1 MSAQKKLVK
10 LIYYLNHEESTV
22 SFDPNNK
29 LSVLK
34 TLINLTQKIN
44 LDNYEILYGKKKIS
58 WDEDKPLKE
67 YTGKDSVPVFYLKKR
82 EFIVQPSNNNISAN
96 DVNNMMYTRKNSDMG
111 TNKSNSNGN
120 KCRVSI
126 DFFPSRTE
134 IYTLLDNF
142 LETNQLK
149 KDYESDNKGTGVEI
163 TFRNSDVAYDFV
175 KFINYEK
182 MTNPLYKKIRTNL
195 VFDTKGKDNRSPN
208 QHKSIQS
215 PDIQRRIK
223 NVLESPQKMETDF
236 NPDNSFKLNS
246 SNSIRQHASRNGS
259 REGGSRAQTLI
270 KHSKGKSMDLQPRKL
285 LQERENSRSIR
296 ISQPYGKENDVQFH
310 DYLKNKEKWLDRKG
324 IVPVIG
330 KPKSN
335 FISKGIINYDIP
347 YGKPA
352 QNHNFRDYYGTE
364 VVIDDGKYYAK

>member
-1 MSAQKKLVK
+1 
-10 LIYYLNHEESTV
+10 
-22 SFDPNNK
+22 
-29 LSVLK
+29 
-34 TLINLTQKIN
+34 
-44 LDNYEILYGKKKIS
+44 
-58 WDEDKPLKE
+58 
-67 YTGKDSVPVFYLKKR
+67 
-82 EFIVQPSNNNISAN
+82 
-96 DVNNMMYTRKNSDMG
+96 
-111 TNKSNSNGN
+111 
-120 KCRVSI
+120 
-126 DFFPSRTE
+126 
-134 IYTLLDNF
+134 
-142 LETNQLK
+142 
-149 KDYESDNKGTGVEI
+149 
-163 TFRNSDVAYDFV
+163 
-175 KFINYEK
+175 
-182 MTNPLYKKIRTNL
+182 
-195 VFDTKGKDNRSPN
+195 
-208 QHKSIQS
+208 
-215 PDIQRRIK
+215 
-223 NVLESPQKMETDF
+223 METDF